1 MTHLDIELKNLKSEL
16 IEMFELVKN
25 QLEKSKLSLVNLDKD
40 LAREVMVNERRIN
53 GFELKVDRDCE
64 NIIALMNPVAV
75 DLRFV
80 LAALKINSNLER
92 VGDIADGIARFVLD
106 IKMDVEKDLLK
117 STRII
122 EMFEVSN
129 SMLHDVMRAFE
140 KEDTSL
146 ARSVFKKD
154 ETLDEINA
162 AANAAVAEFIKNH
175 TDRIN
180 QSLYTLSAIR
190 KLERVGDQCKNI
202 AEEII
207 FYVEAKVLK
216 HKTNAQKLETDNE
229 RDSPFHV

>member
-1 MTHLDIELKNLKSEL
+1 MSHLEIELQQLKAETIKMWTLVNLQLRKGKDSL
-16 IEMFELVKN
+16 I
-25 QLEKSKLSLVNLDKD
+25 NLDKD
-40 LAREVMVNERRIN
+40 LAREVMVNEKRVN
-53 GFELKVDRDCE
+53 GFELKLDRDCE
-64 NIIALMNPVAV
+64 NIIALLSPLAV

-92 VGDIADGIARFVLD
+92 IGDIADGIAKFVLD
-106 IKMDVEKDLLK
+106 IKIEPEKELVE
-117 STRII
+117 STRIV
-122 EMFEVSN
+122 EMFEIAN
-129 SMLHDVMRAFE
+129 AMILDVMNAFD

-154 ETLDEINA
+154 EILDEINEQ
-162 AANAAVAEFIKNH
+162 ANTSVADFIRSH
-175 TDRIN
+175 QDRIN

-216 HKTNAQKLETDNE
+216 HKSLSQKQELPGKEE
-229 RDSPFHV
+229 

>member
-1 MTHLDIELKNLKSEL
+1 MTHLDIEIKNLKTDML
-16 IEMFELVKN
+16 EMFSLVKN
-25 QLEKSKLSLVNLDKD
+25 QLDKTKEALVHLDKD
-40 LAREVMVNERRIN
+40 LAREVMVNEKRVN
-53 GFELKVDRDCE
+53 GFELKLDRDCE
-64 NIIALMNPVAV
+64 NIIALLSPLAV

-92 VGDIADGIARFVLD
+92 IGDIADGIAKFVLD
-106 IKMDVEKDLLK
+106 IKIEPEKELVE
-117 STRII
+117 STRIV
-122 EMFEVSN
+122 EMFEIAN
-129 SMLHDVMRAFE
+129 AMILDVMNAFD

-154 ETLDEINA
+154 EILDEINEQ
-162 AANAAVAEFIKNH
+162 ANTSVADFIRSH
-175 TDRIN
+175 QDRIN

-216 HKTNAQKLETDNE
+216 HKSLSQKQELPGKEE
-229 RDSPFHV
+229 